1 MIKKQLRNIDIFNT
15 LSDIEFEKIDK
26 ITTIK
31 KLSIDNI
38 LFYEGDKPNYFY
50 ILLEGYLKLYKTGIK
65 SNEIVL
71 HYFTQPAMVA
81 EMATLENM
89 NFPATAVATRDN
101 TVVAL
106 VDRAKFLDILQN
118 DSVFSFYIIRS
129 LTKKI
134 KHLEVAINR
143 NLIFDTTSKVC
154 SLIKD
159 NPEFIENS
167 KNIQIANILN
177 MAPETLSRTLS
188 KLRKLKIIDKNNKII
203 DEEKINIFLEF

>member
-1 MIKKQLRNIDIFNT
+1 MIKKELRNIDIFKT
-15 LSDIEFEKIDK
+15 LNDREFAKIDN

-31 KLSIDNI
+31 KLSENNI
-38 LFYEGDKPNYFY
+38 LFYEGEKPKYFY
-50 ILLEGYLKLYKTGIK
+50 ILLDGYLKLYKTGIK

-71 HYFTQPAMVA
+71 HYFTQASMVA

-101 TVVAL
+101 TMVAL
-106 VDRAKFLDILQN
+106 VDRAKFLNILKN
-118 DSVFSFYIIRS
+118 DSIFSFYIIRS

-154 SLIKD
+154 SLIKE
-159 NPEFIENS
+159 NPEFIKDS

-188 KLRKLKIIDKNNKII
+188 KLRKLKIIDRNNKII